1 MSFLAEGI
9 RAAWERVNSSH
20 TEPAVM
26 NTKQKR
32 ECQRDRKEPVQ
43 RRLVFGVWLLWLPM
57 YTWKVGQES
66 SEDNSLG

>member
-1 MSFLAEGI
+1 
-9 RAAWERVNSSH
+9 
-20 TEPAVM
+20 M